1 MAFTKKIYKHPQ
13 YVAWRKKVYER
24 DGFTC
29 RLCGK
34 DNVYIEA
41 HHIMPKSKFPL
52 KIFEVGNGITL
63 CAKGRGSCHK
73 RVTGQELRWATLFRK
88 ILRENIWD
96 SKKIT
101 ELIAKMDIKG
111 KPIEIKANS
120 TKKKKIRL
128 IKRVK
133 PIRR

>member
-1 MAFTKKIYKHPQ
+1 
-13 YVAWRKKVYER
+13 
-24 DGFTC
+24 
-29 RLCGK
+29 
-34 DNVYIEA
+34 
-41 HHIMPKSKFPL
+41 MPKSKFPL